1 MDSHAEVHRAIAQAR
16 LAQQSW
22 SSVRLRERAARIAR
36 FAGLVV
42 EHRRELSDGVLYPTR
57 GGYLETI
64 TAELIPLAQTA
75 QWLGTDAC
83 RVMRARR
90 TSWWSRPMWLGS
102 LQSRVER
109 VPRGLVLILGTWNY
123 PIYLTGSQLLHAL
136 VAGNGVLIKPAEGC
150 EQVTDKLVELC
161 IECGVPSELV
171 QVLGS
176 SLEAGKQAMA
186 IGVDHVVMTGSSGS
200 GRRVIAQTMEHLSSA
215 TLELSGCDSVFV
227 LPSADLDR
235 VADLLR
241 FGVRLNGGA
250 TCIAPRRVFVIES
263 MLDRFMQQLKQRLD
277 PPSQEPWSTWL
288 SAATHRQIEPLV
300 AQAIEQ
306 GARLTM
312 PWRQGGQE
320 LEIPFEDGVAR
331 QWVSSGPIVLEGVRP
346 GMSIYGLDVFAPLLS
361 IVPVRDIEQAIEFND
376 VCRYGLCASIFG
388 TESEAQKLVSRI
400 RAGSI
405 LVNDLVV
412 PTADARL
419 PFGGRGESG
428 FGVTRGEEGLL
439 EMTNPQVISVKR
451 GKWLPHSDLP
461 QDRDEQ
467 LLDGV
472 LQFQYG
478 RGWRIRMSGL
488 QQVLRSIRRKPTN

>member
-1 MDSHAEVHRAIAQAR
+1 MDTQAEVHRAISQAR

-22 SSVRLRERAARIAR
+22 RSVRVRERAERIAR

-42 EHRRELSDGVLYPTR
+42 EHRRELSAGVLYPTR

-64 TAELIPLAQTA
+64 TAELLPLAQTA
-75 QWLGTDAC
+75 QWLGSDAD
-83 RVMRARR
+83 RVLRTRR

-102 LQSRVER
+102 LRSRVER

-150 EQVTDKLVELC
+150 QQVTRKLAELC
-161 IECGVPSELV
+161 VECGVPSDLV
-171 QVLGS
+171 QVLDS

-186 IGVDHVVMTGSSGS
+186 FGVDHVVMTGSSGS
-200 GRRVIAQTMEHLSSA
+200 GRRVLEQAIGHLSSA

-250 TCIAPRRVFVIES
+250 TCIAPRRVFVLES
-263 MLDRFMQQLKQRLD
+263 MLDRFIRKLKQRLD
-277 PPSQEPWSTWL
+277 PPGALPWSTWL
-288 SAATHRQIEPLV
+288 SASSLGQLEPLV
-300 AQAIEQ
+300 QEAIAQ
-306 GARLTM
+306 GASM
-312 PWRQGGQE
+312 AIPWRQGVRRPQ
-320 LEIPFEDGVAR
+320 IPDPDGVPKE
-331 QWVSSGPIVLEGVRP
+331 WVSTGPIVLQGVRP
-346 GMSIYGLDVFAPLLS
+346 GMSIYGLDIFAPLLS
-361 IVPVRDIEQAIEFND
+361 IVPVRDIEQAIAFND
-376 VCRYGLCASIFG
+376 SCRYGLCASIFG
-388 TESEAQKLVSRI
+388 LESEAEQLVSRI

-405 LVNDLVV
+405 LVNDMVV

-428 FGVTRGEEGLL
+428 YGVTRGEEGLL
-439 EMTNPQVISVKR
+439 EMTNSQVISFKR

-461 QDRDEQ
+461 QEGDEQ
-467 LLDGV
+467 LLDGL

-478 RGWRIRMSGL
+478 RGWKIRMSGL
-488 QQVLRSIRRKPTN
+488 QQVLRSIRSKPTN